1 MIAGL
6 LPVVCARRWAVAR
19 VWRRPDPPTGT
30 ADRGCIVTGE
40 VMPWLADTDVG
51 AAHGF
56 ARALFGARTVAE
68 LRRRALSG
76 LAELV
81 PADVLMWDRVELATG
96 VVRHEAIP
104 ADAEPPGA
112 FAAIVGESAGH
123 PLLSAHAARR
133 RPALR
138 LSEAVEPR
146 RLSHSELYG
155 DLLHP
160 SGVEYAITIGVRAE
174 RREMVVAGLGR
185 SERQFSER
193 DRDVLDLVRPVLEA
207 ALRDARRARAAR
219 PRARHQPAA
228 GHRRRA
234 ARPLR
239 RDRALEPRCR
249 ALARPSTSGRPSTRA
264 GCPRP
269 VAAWLA
275 LPPRPPLVSVRDG
288 RRLTVHLLP
297 GDPHAL
303 LLEEEVASFRP
314 DALDRLGLTPRET
327 EVLCAA
333 AAIEEEADI
342 AWELCLS
349 LHAVRDRLAHLEAKL
364 GVHTAADAVT
374 RALRESI

>member
-1 MIAGL
+1 
-6 LPVVCARRWAVAR
+6 
-19 VWRRPDPPTGT
+19 
-30 ADRGCIVTGE
+30 
-40 VMPWLADTDVG
+40 MPWLADTDVG

-76 LAELV
+76 IAELV
-81 PADVLMWDRVELATG
+81 PADVVMWDRVELATG
-96 VVRHEAIP
+96 VVRHAAVP

-112 FAAIVGESAGH
+112 FAAIVGDVAGH

-160 SGVEYAITIGVRAE
+160 SGVEYAITIGVRTE

-207 ALRDARRARAAR
+207 ALRDAQARER
-219 PRARHQPAA
+219 
-228 GHRRRA
+228 
-234 ARPLR
+234 LV
-239 RDRALEPRCR
+239 R
-249 ALARPSTSGRPSTRA
+249 ALASTPPCTALVLLDRYGEIEHSSSDAERWLAEHFGAAEHA
-264 GCPRP
+264 GWLPEA

-288 RRLTVHLLP
+288 RRLTIHLLP

-327 EVLCAA
+327 EVLRAA
-333 AAIEEEADI
+333 AAIEDEGDI

-349 LHAVRDRLAHLEAKL
+349 VHAVRDRLAHLEAKL

-374 RALRESI
+374 RALREST